1 MTTDATGFDNI
12 RLPDEIE
19 QGSTG
24 GPQFYTSVL
33 RLSSGAESRN
43 QNWQDAKC
51 VYDISY
57 GVTDDT
63 FYDVITFFRARRG
76 RLRGFRFKDW
86 TDFVG
91 DGEPCDGII
100 DGTNVLF
107 QLQKTYDDGI
117 TTYIRKITRPIYAGT
132 IGEII
137 TENTVIL
144 YKNGVPLVQTTDWN
158 TQDFGVVKL
167 HVAPVAGD
175 VITADFEFDVPVRF
189 DNDTL
194 ALNIQNYNAAAVG
207 SMTLTELI
215 E

>member
-1 MTTDATGFDNI
+1 MASNAFDNI

-33 RLSSGAESRN
+33 RMSNGSEARN

-57 GVTDDT
+57 GISQDT

-86 TDFVG
+86 TDFTAFGQPMVPT
-91 DGEPCDGII
+91 D
-100 DGTNVLF
+100 TNYKDYQMV
-107 QLQKTYDDGI
+107 KVYDDGVSSYVR
-117 TTYIRKITRPIYAGT
+117 TITRPVVGT
-132 IGEII
+132 IQY
-137 TENTVIL
+137 
-144 YKNGVPLVQTTDWN
+144 YKNGVPIDPTSVALNPKGVLHFNTANLSTD
-158 TQDFGVVKL
+158 
-167 HVAPVAGD
+167 A
-175 VITADFEFDVPVRF
+175 ITADFEFDVPVRF

-194 ALNIQNYNAAAVG
+194 GLSVQNFNASSVG
-207 SMTLTELI
+207 SINLTEIFETSALVPA
-215 E
+215 

>member
-1 MTTDATGFDNI
+1 MVDTGFDNI

-33 RLSSGAESRN
+33 RLSSGAEARN

-51 VYDISY
+51 VFDISY
-57 GVTDDT
+57 GVTSDT

-86 TDFVG
+86 TDFIGV
-91 DGEPCDGII
+91 GEPCDGLV
-100 DGTNVLF
+100 DGTNTLF
-107 QLQKTYDDGI
+107 QLQKTYNDGI
-117 TTYIRKITRPIYAGT
+117 VSYIRKITRPVYNNSGS
-132 IGEII
+132 GE
-137 TENTVIL
+137 TADTVVI
-144 YKNGVPLVQTTDWN
+144 YKNNIPLAQTTDWN
-158 TQDFGVVKL
+158 TQDAGIVKL
-167 HVAPVAGD
+167 HVAPVVGD

-189 DNDTL
+189 DTDTL
-194 ALNIQNYNAAAVG
+194 ALNVQNFNAASVG
-207 SMTLTELI
+207 SMNLTELI